1 MNFKQFALSTTV
13 AFLASLS
20 LANVSLA
27 SDEWLYSGRIGGTF
41 IYNAM
46 SQADLTA
53 LLDQRADENV
63 SILELDS
70 RLSYNLS
77 DQEFD
82 AEVAFLDQAAELANA
97 RGMKAVIYYPT
108 FEVLTANAIDN
119 NGQISPTSFANV
131 HPDWVQQGIDGTPNV
146 FYGGQEVW
154 VSPGEESA
162 WMSPNSGYKDY
173 FIERVEKLAA
183 TDLDGIWLDVPIYL
197 DTGTGWPGREPLAAA
212 AFRDWTIAEGL
223 NNGAG
228 YTAPD
233 VRNMDDP
240 RFRAWVKWRHINVT
254 DFLEDVRAAAHAV
267 DPGFAVIVENFPL
280 DYLSSTT
287 YGLDGTY
294 LPVKDNFFT
303 VWETDSV
310 SNTQAMNWSTPD
322 DFENKLAMLK
332 WGKSVQ
338 PTQPSWSFSY
348 GYEPLDAGLTM
359 ASTVATQN
367 VPFESKTPTMLST
380 VDSDFRSNW
389 FGYIRDHEAALF
401 EDRIPEMAIWFSSS
415 TRDYQDYDESG
426 EYGLY
431 SVTTAPTN
439 DDTWWAELDFQS
451 VVSARH
457 LGGYRGMSAAMI
469 RMNIPY
475 TVVHGRDSGPL
486 TNIDDLPLLV
496 LPSVGALSDS
506 DATYIRDYVQNGG
519 VLLATGSLPG
529 TLDELGATRAQSA
542 IADLFAFP
550 GAPAARVNRFGN
562 GLAIYRPDIIGINLF
577 GEQLDENT
585 AADTLTELEKLI
597 RIHVDEPFTLTDGED
612 IFVDRA
618 IASDN
623 EHLLYVVNYSGL
635 QLPLV
640 QSVKPV
646 SIHYTVPDGKL
657 ITSVVA
663 SSPDSGG
670 LNGFATVSDRGN
682 GVFQIDLPVDQFAL
696 LEIQLADVSQAALTP
711 YEGPQFEDAAH
722 AEAAQSGLAF
732 VLNQMRNSS
741 LPEPNRFG
749 VHTNLL
755 DNDQSTEI
763 YTGGHNVTTEHMG
776 LLLRTSACMGDQ
788 NTFDEAYRYARD
800 MLQSP
805 LYHVPNWSIDKNRQQ
820 PFVFYDDFNGNWYNA
835 NAPLDDLR
843 LIHGLI
849 DGYENFG
856 LENANALANEMLEGL
871 YWTSVTD
878 RGRNANNAL
887 FPQYPGGLLGF
898 AWDWA
903 ETDDATLTPASTAT
917 GTGYLG
923 TGLLPVDYQ
932 DLGAIAHAA
941 RRDHRWESVLQD
953 TTQLLLDSEIAL
965 SGLYYNGYRP
975 DGTWTGDFEYQGTRR
990 GENLKTIQVLW
1001 TAIHLARVAK
1011 SPTEALTDA
1020 QKALARGSAS
1030 RSLEFFKSFYET
1042 NSRVPEYLTYSGQ
1055 NVADCVA
1062 DNVPNNC
1069 LGANI
1074 ENLVNGEARI
1084 YAQISRLALLLG
1096 DSSFSNQVIN
1106 EKIITDRIGDST
1118 DPRYGL
1124 IGVSTAGIN
1133 DAQAF
1138 DVLES
1143 VFSICL
1149 NAVSEDDGGPPVD
1162 NNNPPVA
1169 NTDSFETNEET
1180 ALPITAAQLLG
1191 NDTDPDTD
1199 TLLVSGLPSRSA
1211 NGGSIELLASG
1222 DWRYTPAIGF
1232 SGADSISYAISDGR
1246 GGSAIGRIDIEVR
1259 LVPKSDHLAES
1270 VTILSGALNYGSTE
1284 FLTTDDANTYDIDAA
1299 STATGN
1305 VVDWYSS
1312 GQIDNRNEVS
1322 RLQATYSGHYSI
1334 PNVVQET
1341 FLYNFADNDWVS
1353 FDTRTV
1359 GDQSDS
1365 IVRIDI
1371 TENATD
1377 FIAEDGETRI
1387 RVRGVQSSEV
1397 PTVWANSISW
1407 KAYRGVQENTN
1418 SAPEALAVSASTTID
1433 TAISVRLL
1441 GSDTDNDEITYTLDV
1456 NGMAGELVGAAPLL
1470 TYSPAQGFTG
1480 TDSFRYTVTDGL
1492 LQSNTANVSISVLP
1506 QGSVSNVAA
1515 SITLDGNLNE
1525 WSAYV
1530 PFANDPADA
1539 NAVNDQLDWSQ
1550 AWMAHDGS
1558 DYYLAYQN
1566 HGPVDVSWGQTVYL
1580 DIDDNASTGYQAGLS
1595 IGADRVIQGRFV
1607 YSYTGT
1613 GDDWNWNFI
1622 TEVQGTSANGSFEY
1636 RFPRSALNNSEA
1648 IKIAFVGSNLP
1659 YGGTTED
1666 LYPDGVYDPTA
1677 SNRYFSYLAAVPTN
1691 SAPVA
1696 GDLSLVTAEQI
1707 LLVFTLDAS
1716 DADGD
1721 ALTYSVLSQPRNGSL
1736 SGTAPLIN
1744 YLPDNGFTGDDS
1756 FTYRVNDGMQDS
1768 RTATVAINVQSTVQS
1783 AVPSNPVNTIAIN
1796 GDLSEWAGLT
1806 AFTPDPD
1813 DITGVENPVDYLS
1826 AAMAHNGSDFYLSFG
1841 NDGQDVAALQDW
1853 LYTIYID
1860 TDLNTATGYQSG
1872 LAIGAD
1878 YMQQG
1883 AGVFVYSGTGTDWTW
1898 QGVAAS
1904 GRQAL
1909 GSSVELS
1916 IPRQAIGNPTQIR
1929 FVMIGDNLSINGNAE
1944 DVYPDGTYDPSA
1956 AIRYLEYRTGGTAL
1970 EPSILP
1976 AFDNAITPVFGRQ
1989 EMSRNPYAVEQSGGK
2004 VITGGSGVF
2013 GLGVGVLLVA
2023 GFGLIRRR
2031 NFLH

>member
-1 MNFKQFALSTTV
+1 MNFKRFFSAVTL
-13 AFLASLS
+13 AF
-20 LANVSLA
+20 LANVSHA
-27 SDEWLYSGRIGGTF
+27 TDEWMYSGRIGGTF
-41 IYNAM
+41 VYNAM
-46 SQADLTA
+46 SQADLAA
-53 LLDQRADENV
+53 LLDQRVDENV

-70 RLSYNLS
+70 RLSYYLD
-77 DQEFD
+77 DQEF
-82 AEVAFLDQAAELANA
+82 ATEVSFLDEVAELANA

-119 NGQISPTSFANV
+119 NGQISPDSFANTY
-131 HPDWVQQGIDGTPNV
+131 PDWVQQGIDGTPNV

-162 WMSPNSGYKDY
+162 WMSPNTGYKDY
-173 FIERVEKLAA
+173 FIDRVEQLAA

-197 DTGTGWPGREPLAAA
+197 DTGTPWPGREPLAAA
-212 AFRDWTIAEGL
+212 AFRDWSIAEGL

-228 YTAPD
+228 YTAPNSRD
-233 VRNMDDP
+233 MNDP
-240 RFRAWVKWRHINVT
+240 RFRAWVKWRHINVA

-267 DPGFAVIVENFPL
+267 NPDFAVVVENFPL

-332 WGKSVQ
+332 WGKSVH
-338 PTQPSWSFSY
+338 PSQPSWSFSY

-367 VPFESKTPTMLST
+367 IPFESKTPTMLST

-389 FGYIRDHEAALF
+389 FGYIRDHEEALF
-401 EDRIPEMAIWFSSS
+401 TDRIPEMAIWFSSA

-439 DDTWWAELDFQS
+439 DDTWWASLELQS

-457 LGGYRGMSAAMI
+457 LGGYRGMSAAMM

-475 TVVHGRDSGPL
+475 TVVHGRDAGPL
-486 TNIDDLPLLV
+486 ANIDDLPMLV

-506 DATYIRDYVQNGG
+506 DAAYIRSYVQNGG

-529 TLDELGATRAQSA
+529 TLDETGATRAQSA

-550 GAPAARVNRFGN
+550 GTPAARVNRFGN

-585 AADTLTELEKLI
+585 AVDTLTELEKLV
-597 RIHVDEPFTLTDGED
+597 RIHVNEPFTLADGEN
-612 IFVDRA
+612 IYVDRA

-623 EHLLYVVNYSGL
+623 EHLLYLVNYNGL

-640 QSVKPV
+640 QEVKPV
-646 SIHYTVPDGKL
+646 SICYTVPDGKL

-663 SSPDSGG
+663 SSPDAGG
-670 LNGFATVSDRGN
+670 LNGFATVTERGN
-682 GVFQIDLPVDQFAL
+682 GVFKIDVPVDQFAL
-696 LEIQLADVSQAALTP
+696 LEIQLADAPQTALAQ
-711 YEGPQFEDAAH
+711 YAGPQFEDAAH

-732 VLNQMRNSS
+732 ILNRMRNSS

-788 NTFDEAYRYARD
+788 NTFNEGFRYARD

-856 LENANALANEMLEGL
+856 LDNANLLADEMLEGL

-878 RGRNANNAL
+878 RGRNDNSAL

-917 GTGYLG
+917 GSGYLG
-923 TGLLPVDYQ
+923 TDLLPVDYQ

-941 RRDHRWESVLQD
+941 LRDHRWDSVLQD

-1011 SPTEALTDA
+1011 SPTLALTDA
-1020 QKALARGSAS
+1020 QKALARGSAA
-1030 RSLEFFKSFYET
+1030 RSLAFFKGFYDA
-1042 NSRVPEYLTYSGQ
+1042 NGRVPEYLTYGGQ
-1055 NVADCVA
+1055 DVADCVS
-1062 DNVPNNC
+1062 DNVPENC
-1069 LGANI
+1069 LGTNI
-1074 ENLVNGEARI
+1074 ENLFNGEARI
-1084 YAQISRLALLLG
+1084 YAQMSRLALLLG
-1096 DSSFSNQVIN
+1096 DSSFSNQLIN
-1106 EKIITDRIGDST
+1106 EKIITDRISDSN

-1149 NAVSEDDGGPPVD
+1149 NAIVEDDDGPQVD
-1162 NNNPPVA
+1162 NNRAPVA
-1169 NTDSFETNEET
+1169 NADNFATNEET
-1180 ALPITAAQLLG
+1180 ALTITAAQLLG
-1191 NDTDPDTD
+1191 NDTDPDGD
-1199 TLLVSGLPSRSA
+1199 TLVVSGLPSRSA
-1211 NGGSIELLASG
+1211 NGGSIELQGNG
-1222 DWRYTPAIGF
+1222 DWVYTPASGF
-1232 SGADSISYAISDGR
+1232 SGADSISYAVSDGL
-1246 GGSAIGRIDIEVR
+1246 GGSAIGQVNVNVA
-1259 LVPKSDHLAES
+1259 LVPKTDHLAES
-1270 VTILSGALNYGSTE
+1270 VTILSGSLNYGSID
-1284 FLTTDDANTYDIDAA
+1284 FLTQDDVDTYDIDAA
-1299 STATGN
+1299 TTTTGN

-1312 GQIDNRNEVS
+1312 GRIDNRNEVS
-1322 RLQATYSGHYSI
+1322 RLQVQYSGHYSI
-1334 PNVVQET
+1334 ANVTQET
-1341 FLYNFADNDWVS
+1341 FLYDFAANQWVS

-1359 GDQSDS
+1359 GDQTDS
-1365 IVRIDI
+1365 VVSIDI
-1371 TENATD
+1371 TSDATD
-1377 FIAEDGETRI
+1377 FIAADGETRI
-1387 RVRGVQSSEV
+1387 RIRGTQSSQV
-1397 PTVWANSISW
+1397 PTVWANSIAW
-1407 KAYRGVQENTN
+1407 KAYRGANANNTPPQ
-1418 SAPEALAVSASTTID
+1418 AAAVTETTTAN
-1433 TAISVRLL
+1433 TAITIRLA
-1441 GSDTDNDEITYTLDV
+1441 GTDADNDPLTYSVDTGTV
-1456 NGMAGELVGAAPLL
+1456 SGTVTGNPPLL
-1470 TYSPAQGFTG
+1470 TYLPPQGFTG
-1480 TDSFRYTVTDGL
+1480 TDSFSYSVSDGVVQSSPAVVTVT
-1492 LQSNTANVSISVLP
+1492 VLP
-1506 QGSVSNVAA
+1506 QGAISNPA
-1515 SITLDGNLNE
+1515 SLITLDGNLND
-1525 WSAYV
+1525 WSGYV
-1530 PFANDPADA
+1530 PFADDPADA
-1539 NAVNDQLDWSQ
+1539 NSANDALDWSM

-1566 HGPVDVSWGQTVYL
+1566 HGSVDVSWGQTVYL
-1580 DIDDNASTGYQAGLS
+1580 DIDDNTATGYQAGLA
-1595 IGADRVIQGRFV
+1595 IGADRVIQGRFL

-1613 GDDWNWNFI
+1613 GDNWSWNFV
-1622 TEVQGTSANGSFEY
+1622 TEVSGTSGSNTFEY
-1636 RFPRSALNNSEA
+1636 QFPRSALNNSES
-1648 IKIAFVGSNLP
+1648 IRVAFVGSNAP
-1659 YGGTTED
+1659 YGGATED
-1666 LYPDGVYDPTA
+1666 LYPDGVYDPAAANRFFAYTA
-1677 SNRYFSYLAAVPTN
+1677 VAATN
-1691 SAPVA
+1691 SAPLANDSAFVA
-1696 GDLSLVTAEQI
+1696 TEQQLVE
-1707 LLVFTLDAS
+1707 FTLNAT
-1716 DADGD
+1716 DADND
-1721 ALTYSVLSQPRNGSL
+1721 ALDYSIVSQPQSGVL
-1736 SGTAPLIN
+1736 SGTAPQLS
-1744 YLPDNGFTGDDS
+1744 YLPDIGFTGDDS
-1756 FTYRVNDGMQDS
+1756 FTFKVSDGTQDS
-1768 RTATVAINVQSTVQS
+1768 RVATVRITVQS
-1783 AVPSNPVNTIAIN
+1783 AAQAAIPSNPVNSITVD
-1796 GDLSEWAGLT
+1796 GDLSEWAALT
-1806 AFTPDPD
+1806 AFAADPND
-1813 DITGVENPVDYLS
+1813 VSGNENPVDYLG
-1826 AAMAHNGSDFYLSFG
+1826 AAMAHDGSNFYLSYR
-1841 NDGQDVAALQDW
+1841 NDGQDVAALQEW

-1883 AGVFVYSGTGTDWTW
+1883 SGVFVYSGTGTDWTW

-1904 GRQAL
+1904 ERQAL
-1909 GSSVELS
+1909 VSNVEVSL
-1916 IPRQAIGNPTQIR
+1916 PRQAIGNPSQLR
-1929 FVMIGDNLSINGNAE
+1929 FVMIGDNLSIGGTVE
-1944 DVYPDGTYDPSA
+1944 DVYPDGTYDSSA
-1956 AIRYLEYRTGGTAL
+1956 AVRYLEYRTGGSAL

-1976 AFDNAITPVFGRQ
+1976 AFDSSITPVFGRQ
-1989 EMSRNPYAVEQSGGK
+1989 EMSRNPYVNEQSGAR
-2004 VITGGSGVF
+2004 VVTGGSGVF
-2013 GLGVGVLLVA
+2013 GLGAGVLLVA

-2031 NFLH
+2031 KFLH